1 MSPFGVHSVVLA
13 RSFVTVAHGEHRDTM
28 NVSPVCMTIDVER
41 IAQGDPAAE
50 ESFVRE
56 FEAKIRMMARIRLRN
71 EETARD
77 LTQEI
82 LMAALEALRKGSL
95 RDPGKLAAFVHG
107 VARNVINNH
116 FRSRDPEP
124 VREPLETD
132 LVWIEED
139 REQRNLVRRELESL
153 DSLDRKILL
162 MTLVEGAKPGEI
174 AAKLAISGDVVRQR
188 KLRATRRIA
197 ERLSQF
203 SVGKPPLT

>member
-1 MSPFGVHSVVLA
+1 MEA
-13 RSFVTVAHGEHRDTM
+13 CAADRM
-28 NVSPVCMTIDVER
+28 NTEVER

-50 ESFVRE
+50 EAFVRQ
-56 FEAKIRMMARIRLRN
+56 FEPKVRMMTRMRVRN

-82 LMAALEALRKGSL
+82 LMASLEALRKGAL
-95 RDPGKLAAFVHG
+95 READKLAGFVHG
-107 VARNVINNH
+107 VGRNLINNY

-124 VREPLETD
+124 VREPLESD

-139 REQRNLVRRELESL
+139 RDHRNLVQRELEQL
-153 DSLDRKILL
+153 EPLDRKILL

-174 AAKLAISGDVVRQR
+174 AAKLQVSGDVVRQR

-203 SVGKPPLT
+203 GAVRPQTA